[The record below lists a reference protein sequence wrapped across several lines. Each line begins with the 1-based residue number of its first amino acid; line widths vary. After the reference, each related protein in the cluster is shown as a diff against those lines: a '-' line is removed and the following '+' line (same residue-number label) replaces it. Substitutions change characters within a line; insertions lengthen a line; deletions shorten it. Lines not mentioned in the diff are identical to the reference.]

1 MLQNNAF
8 MFMVMRGVLSLTA
21 SPEPLDLGGDKCYLV
36 IFRHLA
42 DAKRAISDITLWPEP
57 WKVES
62 GD

>member
-1 MLQNNAF
+1 MS
-8 MFMVMRGVLSLTA
+8 MVMQCFLSLTA
-21 SPEPLDLGGDKCYLV
+21 PREPLDLGGDKCYLV

-42 DAKRAISDITLWPEP
+42 DAKQAISDITLWPEP